1 MRAGQRQLRS
11 GFVQAAGG
19 CAHLIPGCFA
29 TIRRR
34 DLRSALGGVWSPQRC
49 ALRTRARARAPN
61 RRSVASTCARS
72 RSRPYLDH
80 DWRDEPGCHSGRE
93 EAGARDNNREDDERS
108 RHGRSVRS
116 LCTAAAKAQSA
127 LATTRARRV
136 RVIQYCGRKKQNV
149 KIPRKSLEVL
159 ERSGKREAEDKLK
172 FEAAVPHALNAPRS
186 SVALSRAA
194 RPRQAP
200 RILHRGMIRGWSI
213 LQPRRGG

>member
-136 RVIQYCGRKKQNV
+136 RVVMIVAAWQEAAKCKNPSEKLGSLGKIRKERGRGQAQV
-149 KIPRKSLEVL
+149 
-159 ERSGKREAEDKLK
+159 RSGRSPRVERAG
-172 FEAAVPHALNAPRS
+172 APSSSRAPR
-186 SVALSRAA
+186 VQG
-194 RPRQAP
+194 RPRGSYTAE
-200 RILHRGMIRGWSI
+200 
-213 LQPRRGG
+213 